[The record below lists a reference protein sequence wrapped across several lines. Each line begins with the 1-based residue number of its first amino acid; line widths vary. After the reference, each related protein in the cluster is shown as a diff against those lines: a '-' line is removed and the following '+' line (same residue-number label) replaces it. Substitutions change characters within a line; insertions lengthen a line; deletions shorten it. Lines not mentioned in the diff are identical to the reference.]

1 MLRTYVR
8 ELVKEVLSTPRVS
21 PGQVTTQKIIK
32 GTGKKAKDVEVTHLN
47 TPFRL
52 DFDPNNREYIKD
64 LGNQTFKIHRDSEKN
79 IPIIFSW
86 KLPGAVSYKDN
97 NGDWYTFPKEVV
109 FNNKTY
115 STGHLAPLKA
125 LKNQLA
131 MPHMIIDP
139 AMRDMVVEHTAKQ
152 AAIRL
157 KSRVSEEIDLI
168 VIPQS
173 SSPLAKDF
181 AEKLASELGAKVIIN
196 TIVEKDFSNADFV
209 IPPNRETIVTAKRD
223 IQITK
228 NKIIKAGDKIPYE
241 IDHDDKIVY
250 VYKIGNI
257 ELKKKLNPQD
267 IEINVK
273 ETEGGTEATR
283 DLVSLERQKLRVKQA
298 AGEAGRGESAQIH
311 NQTMKNIRRYLYNWM
326 KLSDDAK
333 IKLKK
338 YVKQTNVI
346 IVDDSHGEK
355 ATIIE
360 TAQELYYS
368 NPKINIIAAV
378 TMFDES

>member
-1 MLRTYVR
+1 MLRNYIR
-8 ELVKEVLSTPRVS
+8 QLIIEVLSTPRLS
-21 PGQVTTQKIIK
+21 PGQITTQKIIK
-32 GTGKKAKDVEVTHLN
+32 GKGEKAKEVERTHLN
-47 TPFRL
+47 TPFKL
-52 DFDPNNREYIKD
+52 IFDPNNQEYIKD

-86 KLPGAVSYKDN
+86 KLPGAMSYTDN
-97 NGDWYTFPKEVV
+97 NGDWHTLPKTIV
-109 FNNKTY
+109 FNNETY
-115 STGHLAPLKA
+115 STGRLAPLKA
-125 LKNQLA
+125 LKNQHN
-131 MPHMIIDP
+131 MPHITIDP
-139 AMRDMVVEHTAKQ
+139 TMIDLVVEHTAKQ

-157 KSRVSEEIDLI
+157 KSRISEEIDLI
-168 VIPQS
+168 VVPQS
-173 SSPLAKDF
+173 SSPLAKNF
-181 AEKLASELGAKVIIN
+181 AEKLADELGVKVIIN
-196 TIVEKDFSNADFV
+196 TVVEKDFSNADFV

-250 VYKIGNI
+250 VYKIGNV
-257 ELKKKLNPQD
+257 ELEKKLNPQD

-283 DLVSLERQKLRVKQA
+283 DLVSFARQELRDKQA
-298 AGEAGRGESAQIH
+298 RGEAGRGESAQIH
-311 NQTMKNIRRYLYNWM
+311 NQTLKSIRRYLYNWM

>member
-1 MLRTYVR
+1 MLRNFVR
-8 ELVKEVLSTPRVS
+8 ELIKEALSTPRVS
-21 PGQVTTQKIIK
+21 QGQVTTQKTIK

-47 TPFRL
+47 APFRL

-86 KLPGAVSYKDN
+86 KLPGAMSYKDN
-97 NGDWYTFPKEVV
+97 NGDWHTLPKEVV

-139 AMRDMVVEHTAKQ
+139 AMRDLVVEHTAKQ

-157 KSRVSEEIDLI
+157 KSRISEEIDLI

-181 AEKLASELGAKVIIN
+181 AEKLADELGVKTVIN
-196 TIVEKDFSNADFV
+196 TVVEKDFSNADFV
-209 IPPNRETIVTAKRD
+209 IPPNEIVIA
-223 IQITK
+223 
-228 NKIIKAGDKIPYE
+228 NK
-241 IDHDDKIVY
+241 
-250 VYKIGNI
+250 
-257 ELKKKLNPQD
+257 D
-267 IEINVK
+267 IEINKVLSIKKGDEIPYELDDNRKILYKHTLGGAPATKKLDHSDFDIK
-273 ETEGGTEATR
+273 EIPGGTHATR
-283 DLVSLERQKLRVKQA
+283 DLVSQARQDLQARQA
-298 AGEAGRGESAQIH
+298 AGNAGRGEAAQIH
-311 NQTMKNIRRYLYNWM
+311 NQTMKSIRRYLYNWM
-326 KLSDDAK
+326 ILSDDAK
-333 IKLKK
+333 VKLKK

-360 TAQELYYS
+360 TAQELFYS
-368 NPKINIIAAV
+368 NPKFNIIAAV

>member
-1 MLRTYVR
+1 MLRAYIK
-8 ELVKEVLSTPRVS
+8 ELIKEVLSTPKVS
-21 PGQVTTQKIIK
+21 HGQVALQKVIK
-32 GTGKKAKDVEVTHLN
+32 GRGKNAKQVDVTYLSQPLKLN
-47 TPFRL
+47 
-52 DFDPNNREYIKD
+52 FDPTNNEYIKD

-86 KLPGAVSYKDN
+86 KLPGAMSYTDN
-97 NGDWYTFPKEVV
+97 NGTWHTLPKEVV
-109 FNNKTY
+109 FNNITY

-131 MPHMIIDP
+131 MPHITIDP
-139 AMRDMVVEHTAKQ
+139 AMRDLVVEHTAKQ

-157 KSRVSEEIDLI
+157 KSRISEEIDLI
-168 VIPQS
+168 VVPQS

-181 AEKLASELGAKVIIN
+181 AEKLADELGVKSVIN
-196 TIVEKDFSNADFV
+196 SVVEKDFSNADFV
-209 IPPNRETIVTAKRD
+209 IPPNKETIVTAKRD

-241 IDHDDKIVY
+241 VDHDDKIVY
-250 VYKIGNI
+250 VYKIGNV

-273 ETEGGTEATR
+273 ETEGGTQATR
-283 DLVSLERQKLRVKQA
+283 DLVSQARQDLQDKQA
-298 AGEAGRGESAQIH
+298 TGNAGRGAAAQIH
-311 NQTMKNIRRYLYNWM
+311 NQTMKSIRRYLYNWM

-333 IKLKK
+333 VKLKK